1 MLFFDRV
8 GRCHYTLQS
17 RRQVKIDIGFNQST
31 TMLIG
36 ASVVRRTISQ
46 EFDANWLRV
55 VVNDGLVGLEDDIDM
70 ARTDG

>member
-1 MLFFDRV
+1 
-8 GRCHYTLQS
+8 
-17 RRQVKIDIGFNQST
+17 
-31 TMLIG
+31 MLIG